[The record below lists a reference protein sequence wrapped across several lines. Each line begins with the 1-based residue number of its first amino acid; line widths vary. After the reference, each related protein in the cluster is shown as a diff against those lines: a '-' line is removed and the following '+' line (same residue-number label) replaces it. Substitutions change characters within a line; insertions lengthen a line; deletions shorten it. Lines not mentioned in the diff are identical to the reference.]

1 VQEIATFSGGLLPIT
16 TNLANVA
23 SSITTLVS
31 AVGGVLQRLSTGS
44 TVTSAAPASVYG
56 NNTGER
62 SYTTGTESTYYPGG
76 NPMGSTVST
85 PNTGAPAVPGGNAG
99 SGPTSIN
106 APVNVT
112 VNTSNPVDANQLA
125 TQIANTLVSTLRT
138 AGARF

>member
-56 NNTGER
+56 NTGER